1 MSDVDMETG
10 PKIDGS
16 AGFLEI
22 TNARGEVSTYS
33 LSEERPCALGRSS
46 KSDVVLGEN
55 PVSRNH
61 ARIEFREGRYRVE
74 DLGSTN
80 GTKFR
85 GAAIEGSEPLEPG
98 DLIEIGPFRIRFLT
112 GSESAGARLIDS
124 ARSMTLDSIAVDD
137 IGRIGA
143 NRAAPAERREEN
155 DLIRKADRVGQ
166 ALLAH
171 HSLED
176 LYQRV
181 VDLVGEVLG
190 PDRCALLLCERGEEN
205 LDTRAVYRA
214 SGSEDPEI
222 LISRS
227 IAKQTIRERKAILIE
242 DAQTDERFR
251 DQQSV
256 IMRHIH
262 TAMCAPLWDDDRV
275 IGLLYADDPTA
286 RKPFRRDDLH
296 LFSLIGHLAA
306 VKIRETVAQ
315 EELNRRRQIEEELKR
330 AAEIQG
336 QFLPDCVLRVGD
348 IAIAGRNVPCLG
360 VGGDYFDYLETI
372 EGEIV
377 FALGDVSGKGMS
389 AALLMATLHAN
400 VRAFLETRLDL
411 GDVVLRLNRFIH
423 QSTRGERFATL
434 FLAKIDRE
442 TGVIRYVNAGHN
454 YPLLLRPDGAVTP
467 LSEGGLMV
475 GAFPGIEYGVAEAV
489 MERGSTLLVYSDG
502 VCEAFNDKEEEF
514 GDERVVEYLKAHA
527 GREPEELVEAL
538 MDAVMDFV
546 KPEAAGDDV
555 TVVAVRRSGP

>member
-1 MSDVDMETG
+1 MATES
-10 PKIDGS
+10 KADGK
-16 AGFLEI
+16 ALFLEI
-22 TNARGEVSTYS
+22 TGAGGERTAFS
-33 LSEERPCALGRSS
+33 LVEDRPCTIGRSS

-61 ARIEFREGRYRVE
+61 ARIEFREGRFWIE

-80 GTKFR
+80 GTRLR
-85 GAAIEGSEPLEPG
+85 GGEIEGPEPLDPG
-98 DLIEIGPFRIRFLT
+98 DVLEIGPYRLRL
-112 GSESAGARLIDS
+112 SAGTEPVGARLIDS
-124 ARSMTLDSIAVDD
+124 ARSMTLDSIVVDD
-137 IGRIGA
+137 FGKGGREKPV
-143 NRAAPAERREEN
+143 PAERPAGD
-155 DLIRKADRVGQ
+155 DLIGKADRVGQ

-171 HSLED
+171 RSLED

-190 PDRCALLLCERGEEN
+190 PDRCALLLCEGGGEN
-205 LDTRAVYRA
+205 LDTKAVFRA

-227 IAKQTIRERKAILIE
+227 IAGRTIRERRAILIE
-242 DAQTDERFR
+242 DALTDERFR
-251 DQQSV
+251 DQQSI

-275 IGLLYADDPTA
+275 IGLLYADDPSA

-315 EELNRRRQIEEELKR
+315 DELNRRRQIEEELKR
-330 AAEIQG
+330 AADIQG
-336 QFLPDCVLRVGD
+336 QFLPDGVLRAGD
-348 IAIAGRNVPCLG
+348 FSVAGRNVPCLG
-360 VGGDYFDYLETI
+360 VGGDYFDYLETL

-411 GDVVLRLNRFIH
+411 GDVAFRLNRFIH

-434 FLAKIDRE
+434 FLAKLDRE
-442 TGVIRYVNAGHN
+442 TGVLRYVNAGHN
-454 YPLLLRPDGAVTP
+454 YPLLLRPDGTVEP
-467 LSEGGLMV
+467 LAEGGLMV
-475 GAFPGIEYGVAEAV
+475 GAFPGIEYDVAETR
-489 MERGSTLLVYSDG
+489 MEPGSTLLVYSDG
-502 VCEAFNDKEEEF
+502 VSEAFNDREEEF
-514 GDERVVEYLKAHA
+514 GEERVAEYLVAHA

-538 MDAVMDFV
+538 MGAVMDFV

-555 TVVAVRRSGP
+555 TVVAVRRA